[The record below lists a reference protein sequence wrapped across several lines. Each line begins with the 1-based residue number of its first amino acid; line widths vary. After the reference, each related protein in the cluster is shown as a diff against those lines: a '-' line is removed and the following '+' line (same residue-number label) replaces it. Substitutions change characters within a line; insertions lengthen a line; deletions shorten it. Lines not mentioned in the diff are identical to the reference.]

1 MLKSLRIQTVGHYTS
16 KRERER
22 EHPHHVQLVLSCSL
36 LQLRSWLLA
45 NSEDERKSPPV
56 TTTQNLHVRKPRGST
71 MRREDQQ
78 LYDNAIGKVN
88 N

>member
-1 MLKSLRIQTVGHYTS
+1 MLDITQV
-16 KRERER
+16 RERER
-22 EHPHHVQLVLSCSL
+22 ERAISSISTCNLLLYPSRSL
-36 LQLRSWLLA
+36 LLA
-45 NSEDERKSPPV
+45 NSEDDEIRKSPPV